1 MPHGAYSATE
11 MPQGERMREVR
22 LPSTGVTVHVFS
34 TPGPGIAEAP
44 VFVLVHGIGMSHR
57 YLNRLHGE
65 LAQAGAVHSVDLP
78 GFGRSPKPDNG
89 VTIEQYADYLGE
101 LLPRLNGRPV
111 VLVGHSMGAQFVT
124 ETAVRYPAL
133 VGHLVL
139 IGGVT
144 DPTRDSALRQ
154 GLALA
159 RDTLKEPISG
169 TLIVLG
175 DYLRCGPR
183 WYLATLRP
191 MLSYRTDLR
200 LRDVRAPTL
209 VLRGADDPVSR
220 HEWGVHLAAQ
230 APRGT
235 MLELP
240 GRHLVQFSAATATA
254 GAIRAH
260 LLAPVPP
267 APVPTVPA
275 LGLPVVPVLPV
286 VGGAPGLP
294 ATPLRPAEPVAP

>member
-1 MPHGAYSATE
+1 MTGADSPAGA
-11 MPQGERMREVR
+11 PRGGRMREVR

-34 TPGPGIAEAP
+34 APGPGIADAP

-57 YLNRLHGE
+57 YLNRLHDE
-65 LAQAGAVHSVDLP
+65 LATAGAVHSVDLP
-78 GFGRSPKPDNG
+78 GFGRSPKPEDG
-89 VTIEQYADYLGE
+89 VTIEQYADYLGD
-101 LLPRLNGRPV
+101 LLPRLTGRPV

-124 ETAVRYPAL
+124 ETAVRHPAL

-159 RDTLKEPISG
+159 RDTLKEPLSG
-169 TLIVLG
+169 TLLVMG

-200 LRDVRAPTL
+200 LQSVSAPTL
-209 VLRGADDPVSR
+209 VLRGSDDPVSR

-230 APRGT
+230 APRGRL
-235 MLELP
+235 LELP

-254 GAIRAH
+254 AAIREH
-260 LLAPVPP
+260 VGQPV
-267 APVPTVPA
+267 
-275 LGLPVVPVLPV
+275 
-286 VGGAPGLP
+286 
-294 ATPLRPAEPVAP
+294 PAEPVAP